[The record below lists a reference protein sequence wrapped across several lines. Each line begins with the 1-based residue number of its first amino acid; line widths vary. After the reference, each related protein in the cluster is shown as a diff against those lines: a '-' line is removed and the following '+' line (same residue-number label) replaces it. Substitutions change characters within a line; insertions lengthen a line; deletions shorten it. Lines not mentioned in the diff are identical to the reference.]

1 MMRKVYFEK
10 LKSPKSTPKNIA
22 QSIALKPI
30 PKTIDLVEQSLSRF
44 SASTPAQPHPTADT
58 RNAETT

>member
-1 MMRKVYFEK
+1 
-10 LKSPKSTPKNIA
+10 
-22 QSIALKPI
+22 
-30 PKTIDLVEQSLSRF
+30 LSRF